1 MEGLG
6 DGYEAFVERLQSDFA
21 TSARK
26 SNGDT
31 RGGGPGFGL
40 KMEPATSP
48 TSSDASSS
56 RPARSLSVDLS
67 MQDVSS
73 TPQYSPP
80 SSSRDTN
87 ANNNATNNSANS
99 GEPVRRFGHHRRAQ
113 SEIAFRL
120 PEALS
125 DFHTNNGVNNSG
137 GGGGGGG
144 GGAATNLSEMPALSD
159 DVGED
164 LLSIYIDMEKMSSP
178 YGASNKH
185 DSGGVAALG
194 SQQPGHHHHARSLSM
209 DGALQGFNADA
220 VRRPRHQ
227 HSNSMDGS
235 SSLKHDLDVE
245 SAEAKRAAAA
255 AKLAELALVDPKRAK
270 RILANRQS
278 AARSKERKM
287 RYISELERKVQ
298 TLQTE
303 ATTLSAQL
311 TMLQRDTAGLTTEN
325 NELKLR
331 LQAMEQQAQ
340 LRDALNDALKD
351 EVQRLKIA
359 TGQISGENGQHQ
371 LMNHQQQQY
380 FHHQL
385 SPQQLQ
391 QLQQLK
397 SSPQQQQQQQQQ
409 TDFFQCR

>member
-1 MEGLG
+1 
-6 DGYEAFVERLQSDFA
+6 
-21 TSARK
+21 
-26 SNGDT
+26 
-31 RGGGPGFGL
+31 
-40 KMEPATSP
+40 
-48 TSSDASSS
+48 
-56 RPARSLSVDLS
+56 

-220 VRRPRHQ
+220 
-227 HSNSMDGS
+227 
-235 SSLKHDLDVE
+235 HDLDVE